1 MQVQNMVS
9 RKGNKIAN
17 QFEIYA
23 KDCIVFQSYST
34 TIAAI
39 KNRVLY
45 VDRAY
50 YSRTTS
56 KYLNI
61 FKNDHKHAYDS
72 IVEVYNSEFNTIA
85 G

>member
-1 MQVQNMVS
+1 MQVQNMLS
-9 RKGNKIAN
+9 RKGNKVVN
-17 QFEIYA
+17 QFEIFRNG
-23 KDCIVFQSYST
+23 CIVFQSYST

-45 VDRAY
+45 VDKAY
-50 YSRTTS
+50 YSNTTS

-61 FKNDHKHAYDS
+61 FKDDHSHAYDS
-72 IVEVYNSEFNTIA
+72 IVEVDNAELNSLI

>member
-9 RKGNKIAN
+9 RKGNKVAN
-17 QFEIYA
+17 QFEIYGNG
-23 KDCIVFQSYST
+23 CIVFQSYQT
-34 TIAAI
+34 VIAAI
-39 KNRVLY
+39 KNRTLY
-45 VDRAY
+45 VDKAY

-61 FKNDHKHAYDS
+61 FKDDHSHAYDS
-72 IVEVYNSEFNTIA
+72 IVELDNAELNSIV